1 MAEEGKRV
9 VVVIGG
15 AVAGSEAAAVCAEA
29 GAVAVVIEQ
38 GARPYGKIEDGLPR
52 WHDKLRLSEYER
64 IDANLSRPD
73 VHFVPSTKLGEE
85 LSLADVTDAMQPSA
99 VLLASGAWRDRPLG
113 LDGVD
118 RFVGRGFAY
127 QNPFVYWF
135 NHHPEA
141 GYTGDRYE
149 IADGAIVV
157 GGGLASIDV
166 AKIVNFEVYGR
177 ALRERGVDVSV
188 VDLEHHGIPET
199 AEKHGID
206 VASLGIRG
214 ATIYYRRRQRD
225 MPLTP
230 GDATNP
236 AMKEKLESARLK
248 ILDKLWRK
256 YLVRVDELA
265 LPVSTIHEGD
275 RMAGLAFR
283 RTELVDGRVKE
294 IAGSDFEV
302 RASLTISS
310 IGSIPDPISG
320 VPLRGELFD
329 YASWDTGALSGLDRV
344 FGLGNALT
352 GRGNIKDSRKSA
364 RDVAGRVMTLTL
376 PILDAAAVSAIL
388 DRVKQRQAKVGYG
401 GTYADWIAR
410 HPPLERTG

>member
-1 MAEEGKRV
+1 MSEQGTKV

-15 AVAGSEAAAVCAEA
+15 AVGGSEAAAVCAES
-29 GAVAVVIEQ
+29 GATAIVLEQ
-38 GARPYGKIEDGLPR
+38 GVRPYGKIEDGLPR

-64 IDANLSRPD
+64 IDANLTKPG
-73 VHFVPSTKLGEE
+73 VHFVPSTKIGEH
-85 LSLADVTDAMQPSA
+85 LSLADVMGGLGPSA

-113 LDGVD
+113 IDGVD

-135 NHHPEA
+135 NHHPEP
-141 GYTGDRYE
+141 GYAGDRFE

-177 ALRERGVDVSV
+177 ALRERGIDVSV

-206 VASLGIRG
+206 LASLGVRG

-230 GDATNP
+230 GEAKTP
-236 AMKEKLESARLK
+236 AMLEKLESARLK
-248 ILDKLWRK
+248 ILDKLERK
-256 YLVRVDELA
+256 YLVRVAEQS
-265 LPVSTIHEGD
+265 LPIAPIVEDD
-275 RMAGLAFR
+275 RLAGLVFR
-283 RTELVDGRVKE
+283 KTEIVDGRVAE
-294 IAGSDFEV
+294 VEGSDFEV
-302 RASLTISS
+302 RASLTVSS
-310 IGSIPDPISG
+310 IGSIPEPIAG
-320 VPLRGELFD
+320 VPTKGELFR
-329 YASWDTGALSGLDRV
+329 YASWDTGELEGLERV
-344 FGLGNALT
+344 WGLGNALT

-364 RDVAGRVMTLTL
+364 RDVATHVMAQPLPTLSPTEVER
-376 PILDAAAVSAIL
+376 ILATVEERRSA
-388 DRVKQRQAKVGYG
+388 VGYAS
-401 GTYADWIAR
+401 YEAWIAK
-410 HPPLERTG
+410 HPPLERA